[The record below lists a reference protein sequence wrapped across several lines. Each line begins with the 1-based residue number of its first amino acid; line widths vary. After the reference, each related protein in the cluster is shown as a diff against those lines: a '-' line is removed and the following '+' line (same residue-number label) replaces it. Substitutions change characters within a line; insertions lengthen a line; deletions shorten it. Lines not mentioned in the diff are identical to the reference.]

1 MFVAPTPFI
10 LILPTCRFIACLV
23 ESLAMVDRVS
33 IASGTDSRF
42 LHHLQM
48 NDCID
53 IDWEQLHQVS
63 EHDPEFELELLT
75 MLAEDV
81 KIHIEDLDRALVDRD
96 MNAIASEAHY
106 IKGASANVGVTTLSA
121 LAKQI
126 EHIPLGSIADRSTI
140 DLVEQMRI
148 QIGHL
153 EAYIAT
159 R

>member
-1 MFVAPTPFI
+1 
-10 LILPTCRFIACLV
+10 
-23 ESLAMVDRVS
+23 
-33 IASGTDSRF
+33 
-42 LHHLQM
+42 M

-63 EHDPEFELELLT
+63 EDDPEFELELLT

-81 KIHIEDLDRALVDRD
+81 KIHIEDLHQAIVD
-96 MNAIASEAHY
+96 NNLNEIASEAHY
-106 IKGASANVGVTTLSA
+106 IKGASANVGIIGLSS

-126 EHIPLGSIADRSTI
+126 EHVTHSKIVDRGTI
-140 DLVEQMRI
+140 ELVEQMRT

-153 EAYIAT
+153 EAYLAT

>member
-1 MFVAPTPFI
+1 MAIAYLVGTASNNEN
-10 LILPTCRFIACLV
+10 RF
-23 ESLAMVDRVS
+23 SQ
-33 IASGTDSRF
+33 
-42 LHHLQM
+42 HLQM

-63 EHDPEFELELLT
+63 EDDPEFELELLA

-81 KIHIEDLDRALVDRD
+81 KIHIEDLHKAIV
-96 MNAIASEAHY
+96 NNNTSEIASEAHY
-106 IKGASANVGVTTLSA
+106 IKGASANVGITGLSS

-126 EHIPLGSIADRSTI
+126 EHVPASKIADRGTI

-148 QIGHL
+148 QLGHL